1 MESKRCVMFD
11 LILKNMIQRK
21 LRTGL
26 TIFGISLGIFAIIVM
41 GGLSEHFSQ
50 TFDRSISLT
59 ADKIRVLPE
68 GGFFGASLNESK
80 VAEVKRIPGV
90 TDAFALL
97 QAPLDPDS
105 LGFVGGDVV
114 IGIPPEK
121 LPMTM
126 KDTKLDSGRWL
137 VSGDS
142 YRTVLGSS
150 VAREFNLNVGDEL
163 EVKSKRV
170 QRTSSV
176 TYAKNF
182 TVVGIME
189 YTGSFFDNAV
199 IIPLDRAQKFY
210 NRGDTVSM
218 ILAVPDVNADPEEL
232 TKRIGL
238 NVEKITTFSP
248 AELRK
253 QVEQSLII
261 FSLITISAAV
271 LAAIIGGL
279 SVMNTMLMS
288 VSERTKEF
296 GLMKALGAET
306 RDILFMTMG
315 EAALMGILGGI
326 FGILGGGALVY
337 YLNEYLASRGTILFT
352 ITPRLLAV
360 AIIFATGLGIISGTY
375 PAYRAAKMSPM
386 EALRYE

>member
-1 MESKRCVMFD
+1 MMFD
-11 LILKNMIQRK
+11 LILNNIIQRK

-26 TIFGISLGIFAIIVM
+26 TVFGIALGIFAVIVM
-41 GGLSEHFSQ
+41 GGMSEHFNL
-50 TFDRSISLT
+50 TFERSISLT

-68 GGFFGASLNESK
+68 GGFFGASLSESK
-80 VAEVKRIPGV
+80 VAEVKRVPGV
-90 TDAFALL
+90 SDAFALL
-97 QAPLDPDS
+97 QVPLDPDS
-105 LGFVGGDVV
+105 LGFFGGNVV

-121 LPMTM
+121 QQLSL
-126 KDTKLDSGRWL
+126 KDTELTQGRWL
-137 VSGDS
+137 VIGDG

-150 VAREFNLNVGDEL
+150 VAREFNLNVGEEL
-163 EVKSKRV
+163 EIKSKRV

-176 TYAKNF
+176 TQIRNF

-199 IIPLDRAQKFY
+199 MIPLDRAQKFY
-210 NRGDTVSM
+210 ERGDTVSM
-218 ILAVPDVNADPEEL
+218 ILAVPDANADPEEL

-238 NVEKITTFSP
+238 NVEKVTTFSP
-248 AELRK
+248 AELKR
-253 QVEQSLII
+253 QIEQSLVI

-306 RDILFMTMG
+306 KDILFMTMG
-315 EAALMGILGGI
+315 EAALMGVLGGI
-326 FGILGGGALVY
+326 LGILGGGVLVF
-337 YLNEYLASRGTILFT
+337 YLNEYLASQGTVLFS
-352 ITPRLLAV
+352 ITPRLLLI
-360 AIIFATGLGIISGTY
+360 AIGFATLLGVISGTY
-375 PAYRAAKMSPM
+375 PAYRAARMSPM

>member
-1 MESKRCVMFD
+1 MFD
-11 LILKNMIQRK
+11 LIIKNFTQRK

-26 TIFGISLGIFAIIVM
+26 TIFGIALGIFAVIVM
-41 GGLSEHFSQ
+41 GGMSEHFNL

-90 TDAFALL
+90 SDAFALL
-97 QAPLDPDS
+97 QAPLDPENI
-105 LGFVGGDVV
+105 GFVSGDVI

-121 LPMTM
+121 LQSAM
-126 KDTKLDSGRWL
+126 KDTKLTEGRWL
-137 VSGDS
+137 VPGDG
-142 YRTVLGSS
+142 YRAVLGSS
-150 VAREFNLNVGDEL
+150 VAREFNLNAGNEL

-170 QRTSSV
+170 QRGSPV
-176 TYAKNF
+176 TYTKNF
-182 TVVGIME
+182 TVVGVME

-210 NRGDTVSM
+210 NRGDTVSLIM
-218 ILAVPDVNADPEEL
+218 AVPSPNADPEDL

-238 NVEKITTFSP
+238 NVEKVTTFSP

-253 QVEQSLII
+253 QIEQALIV

-271 LAAIIGGL
+271 LAALIGGL

-306 RDILFMTMG
+306 KDILFMTMG
-315 EAALMGILGGI
+315 EAAVMGILGGI
-326 FGILGGGALVY
+326 FGIIGGGALVY

-352 ITPRLLAV
+352 ITPRLLII
-360 AIIFATGLGIISGTY
+360 AIVFATLLGIISGTY

>member
-1 MESKRCVMFD
+1 MFD
-11 LILKNMIQRK
+11 LIIKNITQRK

-26 TIFGISLGIFAIIVM
+26 TVFGIALGIFAVIVM
-41 GGLSEHFSQ
+41 GGMSEHFNL
-50 TFDRSISLT
+50 TFDRSMSLT

-68 GGFFGASLNESK
+68 GGFGGGNLNDSK
-80 VAEVKRIPGV
+80 VREVKRVPGV
-90 TDAFALL
+90 SDAYGLL
-97 QAPLDPDS
+97 EAPLDPES
-105 LGFVGGDVV
+105 LGMFGGDMV

-121 LPMTM
+121 QELAM
-126 KDTKLDSGRWL
+126 KDTKLTEGRFL
-137 VSGDS
+137 VTGDS
-142 YRTVLGSS
+142 YRAVLGSS
-150 VAREFNLNVGDEL
+150 VAREFNLKVGDEL

-170 QRTSSV
+170 ARAGTI
-176 TYAKNF
+176 THTRNF
-182 TVVGIME
+182 TVVGILE

-199 IIPLDRAQKFY
+199 QVPLDRAQKFFD
-210 NRGDTVSM
+210 RGDTVSL
-218 ILAVPDVNADPEEL
+218 ILAVPDPNADPEDL
-232 TKRIGL
+232 TKRIEL
-238 NVEKITTFSP
+238 NVEKVKAFSP

-253 QVEQSLII
+253 QIEQSLVV

-326 FGILGGGALVY
+326 LGIIGGGALVY
-337 YLNEYLASRGTILFT
+337 YLNDYLASKGATLFT
-352 ITPRLLAV
+352 ITPRLLLISIV
-360 AIIFATGLGIISGTY
+360 FSTLLGVISGMY

>member
-1 MESKRCVMFD
+1 MFD
-11 LILKNMIQRK
+11 LIIKNITQRK

-26 TIFGISLGIFAIIVM
+26 TVFGIALGIFAVIVM
-41 GGLSEHFSQ
+41 GGMSEHFNI
-50 TFDRSISLT
+50 TFDRSMSLT
-59 ADKIRVLPE
+59 ADKIRVMPE
-68 GGFFGASLNESK
+68 GGFVGVSLNESK
-80 VAEVKRIPGV
+80 VREVKRVPGV
-90 TDAFALL
+90 SDAYGLL
-97 QAPLDPDS
+97 QSPLDPES
-105 LGFVGGDVV
+105 LGMFGGDVV

-121 LPMTM
+121 QELAM
-126 KDTKLDSGRWL
+126 KDTKLTDGRFL
-137 VSGDS
+137 VTGDG
-142 YRTVLGSS
+142 YRAVLGSS

-170 QRTSSV
+170 QRTTSI
-176 TYAKNF
+176 THTRNF
-182 TVVGIME
+182 TIVGILE

-199 IIPLDRAQKFY
+199 QVPLDRAQKFY
-210 NRGDTVSM
+210 DRGDTVSI
-218 ILAVPDVNADPEEL
+218 ILAVPDPNADPEDL
-232 TKRIGL
+232 TKRIEL
-238 NVEKITTFSP
+238 NVEKVKALSP
-248 AELRK
+248 SDLRK
-253 QVEQSLII
+253 QIEQSLIV

-326 FGILGGGALVY
+326 VGIIGGGALVY
-337 YLNEYLASRGTILFT
+337 YLNDFLASRGTTLFT
-352 ITPRLLAV
+352 ITPRLI
-360 AIIFATGLGIISGTY
+360 AIAIVFATLLGVLSGMY